1 MLVLSRKVEEA
12 VVIDGRIEVRITKVE
27 GDVVKIGIKAPR
39 EISVYRKELYDSVR
53 QSNEEAVAAARKTRF
68 PGRAAAAARKRS

>member
-12 VVIDGRIEVRITKVE
+12 IVIDGRIEIQITKVE

-53 QSNEEAVAAARKTRF
+53 QSNEEAVESTRQGRF
-68 PGRAAAAARKRS
+68 PRRAVGARRQG

>member
-12 VVIDGRIEVRITKVE
+12 IVIDGRIEIQITKVE
-27 GDVVKIGIKAPR
+27 GDVVKVGIKAPR

-53 QSNEEAVAAARKTRF
+53 QSNEEAVAATRQGRFPRRAPGARK
-68 PGRAAAAARKRS
+68 GA